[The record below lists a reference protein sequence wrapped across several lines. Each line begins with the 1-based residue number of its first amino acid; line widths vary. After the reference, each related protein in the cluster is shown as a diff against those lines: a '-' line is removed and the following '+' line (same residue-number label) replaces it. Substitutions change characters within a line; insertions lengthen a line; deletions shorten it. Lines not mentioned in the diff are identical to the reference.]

1 MTELSWHT
9 SCHGPSFGWCI
20 SHCGQLELY
29 SSNPCCSVFSMLC
42 PTCGE
47 RRLYHRDWTDTQWE
61 YKKVNV
67 GGRNECQSC
76 WSRGPNPTD
85 WIEVEHRLQMI
96 LSWETQNLD
105 LRYQHFMISFLK
117 TIGASRKD
125 WSYHGVLP
133 VREPS
138 DPSTKPRPH
147 VFDPTNYVYNCVMN
161 RAVPDIQ
168 QLMGWACPPNSKTL
182 GDCIESLLAYD
193 DEGKKHQWE
202 EVGTPDGAGFF
213 REMSYNYYRI
223 HRLLEW
229 DWFTVRTRSKRLHQ
243 FLPPKRHKILLQDQ
257 CSCLC
262 VALPHPSTMR
272 CSFCDARGCAM
283 IVHLYR
289 DKLCCRAC
297 KAIVESMPTRIA
309 PS

>member
-1 MTELSWHT
+1 
-9 SCHGPSFGWCI
+9 
-20 SHCGQLELY
+20 
-29 SSNPCCSVFSMLC
+29 MLC

-47 RRLYHRDWTDTQWE
+47 GRLYHRDWTDTQWE

-147 VFDPTNYVYNCVMN
+147 FFDPSNYVYSCVMN

-168 QLMGWACPPNSKTL
+168 QLMGWACPPNWTTL

-223 HRLLEW
+223 HRVLEW
-229 DWFTVRTRSKRLHQ
+229 DWLTGRTRSTRLHQ
-243 FLPPKRHKILLQDQ
+243 FLPPKRDKLLLQDQ
-257 CSCLC
+257 CFCPY
-262 VALPHPSTMR
+262 VALPHSSTMR
-272 CSFCDARGCAM
+272 CSLCGVRGCAM
-283 IVHLYR
+283 IIHLYR
-289 DKLCCRAC
+289 YKLYCRAC
-297 KAIVESMPTRIA
+297 EAILEGRPTRPT